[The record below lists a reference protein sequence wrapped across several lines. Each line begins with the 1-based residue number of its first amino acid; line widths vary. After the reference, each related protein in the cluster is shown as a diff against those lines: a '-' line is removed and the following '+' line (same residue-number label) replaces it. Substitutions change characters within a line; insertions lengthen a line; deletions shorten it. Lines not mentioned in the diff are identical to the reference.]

1 MGKRA
6 SSPESQPVQKTS
18 TAPAAADRAK
28 IDEEGMGEFE
38 DQWEDEFEDDAEVGE
53 VIDAGEHTGD
63 EDEED
68 EDGAMDIEEPE
79 EEERPASPEPFL
91 PTGKLEE
98 GEFLA
103 PDLSTYP
110 LLHNFVPTWPSL
122 SFDVLRDND
131 GEERRG
137 YPVSCALV
145 AGTQA
150 QDPTANEITIMRWEG
165 LGKTRKSQDEDDDS
179 DSDDDDTE
187 DDPVLS
193 FRAIPHKGCVNRIR
207 ARVLPNPL
215 SNGPPAPPDPYHV
228 ATFAETGKVHIFDIA
243 PHLHSLLSPAT
254 ASSSLSKT
262 PIFTIDSHGR
272 AEGYALDWA
281 KPIGSASTSARLL
294 SGDIHSKIYLTTI
307 TNTSFTPSPKPF
319 LSHTDSVEDLQWSP
333 SEPTV
338 FASCS
343 ADRSIRVWD
352 TRVKDRKSVIG
363 VAGAHES
370 DVNVISWNLKTN
382 YLLASGGDEGGIKV
396 WDLRNFKGTKAPA
409 PTPVA
414 AFSWHTAP
422 ITSIEWHPTEDS
434 CFAASGAD
442 DQVTLWDLSVEED
455 EDERP
460 SGPESDRLKDVP
472 AQLLFC
478 HQGQKDIKEVHWHPQ
493 VPGTVISTASDGFNI
508 FKALPFSS

>member
-165 LGKTRKSQDEDDDS
+165 LGKTRKSQG
-179 DSDDDDTE
+179 T
-187 DDPVLS
+187 L
-193 FRAIPHKGCVNRIR
+193 I
-207 ARVLPNPL
+207 
-215 SNGPPAPPDPYHV
+215 
-228 ATFAETGKVHIFDIA
+228 
-243 PHLHSLLSPAT
+243 LLSLFQCKLT
-254 ASSSLSKT
+254 ASECRRRRRQRL
-262 PIFTIDSHGR
+262 GR
-272 AEGYALDWA
+272 RRY
-281 KPIGSASTSARLL
+281 R
-294 SGDIHSKIYLTTI
+294 
-307 TNTSFTPSPKPF
+307 
-319 LSHTDSVEDLQWSP
+319 
-333 SEPTV
+333 
-338 FASCS
+338 
-343 ADRSIRVWD
+343 R
-352 TRVKDRKSVIG
+352 
-363 VAGAHES
+363 
-370 DVNVISWNLKTN
+370 
-382 YLLASGGDEGGIKV
+382 
-396 WDLRNFKGTKAPA
+396 
-409 PTPVA
+409 
-414 AFSWHTAP
+414 
-422 ITSIEWHPTEDS
+422 
-434 CFAASGAD
+434 
-442 DQVTLWDLSVEED
+442 
-455 EDERP
+455 
-460 SGPESDRLKDVP
+460 
-472 AQLLFC
+472 
-478 HQGQKDIKEVHWHPQ
+478 
-493 VPGTVISTASDGFNI
+493 
-508 FKALPFSS
+508 